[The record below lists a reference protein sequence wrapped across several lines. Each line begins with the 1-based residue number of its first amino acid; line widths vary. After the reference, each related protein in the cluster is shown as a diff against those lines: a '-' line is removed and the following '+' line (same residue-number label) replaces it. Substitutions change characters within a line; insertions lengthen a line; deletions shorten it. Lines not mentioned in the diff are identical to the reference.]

1 VTAHPIKNKAD
12 LFANSLIML
21 SETIERYDMFAD
33 QMEMV
38 NNPRAAEIFSW
49 LSAKQTERI
58 NTVRALSKDQDL
70 PHIPPWNY
78 HWDDAINVDANG
90 YVSAHYMMTPY
101 HTLKFAMQVEIS
113 AADFFNHIE
122 QNTEL
127 PELKKLA
134 DSFAA
139 EALSFYKTLENEL
152 EKHSPPEEGW
162 DDDPDEPN
170 LLE

>member
-1 VTAHPIKNKAD
+1 MTTHPIKTKAD
-12 LFANSLIML
+12 LFAHSLIML
-21 SETIERYDMFAD
+21 SETIERYDMFAG
-33 QMEMV
+33 QMEMA

-49 LSAKQTERI
+49 LSAKQTERT
-58 NTVRALSKDQDL
+58 NTVRSLSKGLDL

-78 HWDDAINVDANG
+78 RWDDAINIDTNG
-90 YVSAHYMMTPY
+90 HISAHYMMTPY
-101 HTLKFAMQVEIS
+101 HTILLAIQVETS
-113 AADFFNHIE
+113 AADFFNQIK
-122 QNTEL
+122 QSTEL

-139 EALSFYKTLENEL
+139 DALSFCKTLENEL
-152 EKHSPPEEGW
+152 EKHPLPEEGW